1 VYHLYPI
8 IVSRSDADVKF
19 PIVRLSELKDEVKNS
34 AEWKQKEEENKEFL
48 KQLASVFGEKKIS
61 LSKVSGTQNPI
72 SSPLPNIVIILPPI
86 FTAVYHVVNSEE
98 IHHQKQIPGLTQ
110 EMKAKIAEIKDWVV
124 CTSYNIHFQIR

>member
-1 VYHLYPI
+1 
-8 IVSRSDADVKF
+8 
-19 PIVRLSELKDEVKNS
+19 LKDEVKNS